1 MWDRIDA
8 AFRTSAI
15 GRWFGSLEKNE
26 RMMVTLLMGF
36 LGVTL
41 LYLAVWRPLSEWS
54 DRADA
59 AYQHQIA
66 LLDWMR
72 LHESEARAAGQRSDA
87 TPESGS
93 LLTLVA
99 NSAARTGI
107 QLLRYQPEA
116 SGGVSVVLQNQP
128 FNALISW
135 IAELAQDDHV
145 TVKQI
150 SIDGQNESGLVNA
163 RINLL

>member
-1 MWDRIDA
+1 MWNRIDTA
-8 AFRTSAI
+8 VRTSPA
-15 GRWFGSLEKNE
+15 GRWFVSLEKNE
-26 RMMVTLLMGF
+26 RMMVTLLLGF

-66 LLDWMR
+66 LLDWMHV
-72 LHESEARAAGQRSDA
+72 HEGEARAAGQRSDA

-99 NSAARTGI
+99 NSAARAG
-107 QLLRYQPEA
+107 RS
-116 SGGVSVVLQNQP
+116 SG
-128 FNALISW
+128 FAKR
-135 IAELAQDDHV
+135 HV
-145 TVKQI
+145 TPR
-150 SIDGQNESGLVNA
+150 A
-163 RINLL
+163 Y

>member
-1 MWDRIDA
+1 MWDRIDTA
-8 AFRTSAI
+8 VRTSAA
-15 GRWFGSLEKNE
+15 GRWFASLERNE
-26 RMMVTLLMGF
+26 RVMVTLLLAF

-41 LYLAVWRPLSEWS
+41 LYLAMWRPLSEWS

-66 LLDWMR
+66 LLDWMH

-99 NSAARTGI
+99 NSAARAGI

-150 SIDGQNESGLVNA
+150 SIDAQNESGLVNA